1 LHRDLKPGNVM
12 LTDDGPVVIDF
23 GISQLADDARITQ
36 TGLVT
41 GTPGYVDP
49 GVMHG
54 QNPTRE
60 GDWWG
65 WAAVLV
71 FAATGRQPFGR
82 GPGVLMR
89 VESGRVD
96 TSGLPPRVAQVLRR
110 ALHPDPERRMSHE
123 AVRVALTAGAQ
134 GRDVTAL
141 LDGDDPASATQRTTV
156 TPGPLPPTYAPGA
169 PSAPERTAYLPA
181 AAQEQYTPPATGA
194 PVAQTPGAPPEA
206 WGPAEEPGPAQVPEW
221 LRAPRPRP
229 GISLAWLVAVVGW
242 GMLAP
247 AVALLALT
255 AVLIVLGSVG
265 AATQSLRRRRVER
278 GLGRWDRTWATAA
291 FPLHLVQA
299 VLLVLPGVIV
309 GGLGGAVVWILGVDA
324 LPMILVL
331 PAAVGVSALLLW
343 CTPSSGRAREG
354 QRVVLRRVAP
364 GGGAAAAWVVVGV
377 VAGLIGLMVFLAS
390 AAAPHWTPFP
400 PPPNSFF

>member
-1 LHRDLKPGNVM
+1 RVKGESVARVLDAEAESAEAFIVTELIDGQSLEDSIREHGPMDADELADLADGLAGALESVHAAGVLHWDLKPGNVM

-23 GISQLADDARITQ
+23 GISQLADDPRITQ

-49 GVMHG
+49 QVMHG
-54 QNPTRE
+54 SNPTIA

-123 AVRVALTAGAQ
+123 AVRAALTAGAQ

-206 WGPAEEPGPAQVPEW
+206 WGPAEEPGPAQV
-221 LRAPRPRP
+221 
-229 GISLAWLVAVVGW
+229 
-242 GMLAP
+242 
-247 AVALLALT
+247 
-255 AVLIVLGSVG
+255 
-265 AATQSLRRRRVER
+265 
-278 GLGRWDRTWATAA
+278 
-291 FPLHLVQA
+291 
-299 VLLVLPGVIV
+299 
-309 GGLGGAVVWILGVDA
+309 
-324 LPMILVL
+324 
-331 PAAVGVSALLLW
+331 
-343 CTPSSGRAREG
+343 
-354 QRVVLRRVAP
+354 
-364 GGGAAAAWVVVGV
+364 
-377 VAGLIGLMVFLAS
+377 
-390 AAAPHWTPFP
+390 
-400 PPPNSFF
+400 